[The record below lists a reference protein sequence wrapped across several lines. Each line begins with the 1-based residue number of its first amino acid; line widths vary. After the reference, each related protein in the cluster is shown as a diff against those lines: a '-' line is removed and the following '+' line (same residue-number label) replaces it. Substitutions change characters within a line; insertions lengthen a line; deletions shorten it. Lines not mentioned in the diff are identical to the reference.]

1 MIELIRLGT
10 TNHVTTSHMMNSN
23 GMCARLALT
32 SGYQSLLRR
41 MMDERL
47 SIGLNVQGGRNIA
60 SVSLLEQND
69 ACLILIR
76 DMIGVK
82 LFHFDE
88 TTLTV
93 LSVLSD

>member
-1 MIELIRLGT
+1 MR
-10 TNHVTTSHMMNSN
+10 
-23 GMCARLALT
+23 
-32 SGYQSLLRR
+32 
-41 MMDERL
+41 
-47 SIGLNVQGGRNIA
+47 IGLNVQGGRNIA